1 MSGKIGI
8 FRGKS
13 FQTSFFQE
21 IPMKI
26 LRKLIFLEKMDK
38 KSAPDEYMKKS
49 PNIQPNPFY
58 VNNKST
64 TFTMEKE
71 GRMYINVG

>member
-1 MSGKIGI
+1 
-8 FRGKS
+8 
-13 FQTSFFQE
+13 
-21 IPMKI
+21 
-26 LRKLIFLEKMDK
+26 MDK